1 MKINNLKDVLPIFNE
16 KCQIKFKNLKKFEFS
31 SNAKQGISIDVLKN
45 IKNNIDCMENLE
57 SFKICCFVDEIDQDF
72 YKEFI
77 AKFMNSG
84 FK

>member
-1 MKINNLKDVLPIFNE
+1 MFCPFLMRNVKLNLKI
-16 KCQIKFKNLKKFEFS
+16 